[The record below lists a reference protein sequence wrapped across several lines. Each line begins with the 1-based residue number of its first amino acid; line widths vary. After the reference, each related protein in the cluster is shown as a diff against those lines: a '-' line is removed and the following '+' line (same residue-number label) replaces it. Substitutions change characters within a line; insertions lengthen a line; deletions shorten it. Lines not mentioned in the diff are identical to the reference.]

1 MIIYPAIDIKDGNCV
16 RLLQGKFDELS
27 IYSGNPVEMALNW
40 ESKGANYLHM
50 VDLDGAK
57 TGIAKNLDIVI
68 ETASKLK
75 IPIQLGGG
83 IRTIE
88 TIDYI
93 LSKGIERVILGT
105 TAVRDN
111 ELIRLAVKKYK
122 NKIVIGIDAKDGL
135 VAIEGWVE
143 TSKYTAIEFGLRM
156 EDMGVETIIY
166 TDISRDGML
175 VGPNLYAMEE
185 MASALKITV
194 IASGGVGSL
203 YDIEMLKSTGV
214 TGVIVGKALYTGDIS
229 LEAAIKIAES

>member
-111 ELIRLAVKKYK
+111 ELIKLAVKKYR

-175 VGPNLYAMEE
+175 VGPNLFAMEE
-185 MASALKITV
+185 MASTLKIAV

-203 YDIEMLKSTGV
+203 YDIEMLKSIGV